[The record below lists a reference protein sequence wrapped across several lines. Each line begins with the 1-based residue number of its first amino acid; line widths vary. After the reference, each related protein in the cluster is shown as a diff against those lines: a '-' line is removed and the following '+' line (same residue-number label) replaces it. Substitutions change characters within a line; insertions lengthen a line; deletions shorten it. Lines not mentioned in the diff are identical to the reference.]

1 MPREANATHEDEK
14 RGTGKN
20 SVARTSGNKR
30 RPGRPS
36 KLTPDVVALILNAI
50 RCGAPNKV
58 ACAAAG
64 IRAETMC
71 VWLRKAEELGKPKEY
86 AQFAQSLARARQEG
100 IAARLGIIHKAAKID
115 WRAAAWLLERDMPDV
130 FSLRFRIE
138 HTVAPSN
145 LGDVIASLREDR
157 QQPPMID
164 VEARDA

>member
-1 MPREANATHEDEK
+1 MMVTTANKPAAAPAKTPQ
-14 RGTGKN
+14 
-20 SVARTSGNKR
+20 R
-30 RPGRPS
+30 RVGRPS
-36 KLTPDVVALILNAI
+36 KLTPDTQALILNAV

-64 IRAETMC
+64 VAADTMNG
-71 VWLRKAEELGKPKEY
+71 WLQKAKNPSSPKEY
-86 AQFAQSLARARQEG
+86 ARFSESLARARQEG